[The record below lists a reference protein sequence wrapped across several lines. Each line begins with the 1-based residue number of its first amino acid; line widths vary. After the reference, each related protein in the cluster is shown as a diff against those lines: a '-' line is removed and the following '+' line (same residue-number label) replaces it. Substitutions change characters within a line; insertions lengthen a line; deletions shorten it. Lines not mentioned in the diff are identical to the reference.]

1 MSNSIQTEL
10 ETTNIPEEIADKPL
24 ETTEEEKVCEYS
36 QVVEKISDDK
46 SNGDRTEQI
55 QENND
60 SSNGISADIHNIV
73 NNSEKPKKL
82 TYKDKMKEKVVCPE
96 TGKLI
101 SLHTL
106 KYKRKCKTKNE
117 QQQPMQQQPV
127 NQRQQIQQQ
136 QQVII
141 PDIEEVPQTYQP
153 TPQPLYHSIVGKSL
167 LKLNRTVQA
176 RQLPPHLTRL
186 YR

>member
-46 SNGDRTEQI
+46 SNGGRPSEVQVHSGD
-55 QENND
+55 NN
-60 SSNGISADIHNIV
+60 NNHADIDDHN
-73 NNSEKPKKL
+73 NNIDKPKKL